1 MKLNHLIK
9 PFGLAALAIAL
20 CLGLSVGVTYAY
32 YTDATEASGTIT
44 IPVDP
49 TTTTIDEDP
58 DEAGKTIQIANES
71 DSPAIVRVK
80 LYYADANAAVT
91 VSGEKWSLGEDGW
104 LYYTEVLWG
113 AQETDALRADITS
126 DGKTDALNDFDVTVV
141 SQGVPVEWVYGEG
154 DEKGSEAG
162 NFDGTVVTLKELNGI
177 EGSQPYN
184 HGIGAGY

>member
-58 DEAGKTIQIANES
+58 DEAGKTIQIVNES

-104 LYYTEVLWG
+104 LYYTDVLWG